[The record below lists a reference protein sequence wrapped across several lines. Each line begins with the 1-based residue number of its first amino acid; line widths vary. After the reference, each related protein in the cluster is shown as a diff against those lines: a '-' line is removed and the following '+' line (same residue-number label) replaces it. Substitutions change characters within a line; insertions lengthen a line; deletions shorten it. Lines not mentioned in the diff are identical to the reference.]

1 MSAIEILERS
11 VSLLRAAPLRIVV
24 MYLIGAIP
32 FMLGLLFF
40 LSDMMRSPFAA
51 EHLAVASLG
60 LAVLYVWKNVWQ
72 AKFAAGLYGEL
83 SPGERPG
90 SILRLIAIQGALQ
103 PVGLVLMLPFPW
115 LIAFFRNT
123 AIFAALGV
131 PEPLKIARRQAGLWN
146 RQNWGMLA
154 LTSLAGLLLFA
165 NVLIVIVL
173 LPQLARSF
181 LGIEGDFARLGEK
194 ILNEST
200 MAAALA
206 VTWLVVDPLL
216 DAVYVLRCFHGG
228 AIATGQDL
236 RAALRRAIALV
247 ALLVMMILAAPR
259 VSLAQNSS
267 RGIDAARLDQAIDQV
282 IHRREFTWRMPR
294 AEGEAPRGAEPGWLH
309 SALDMIDRAW
319 EWVIDAIRAW
329 LQPKPGVE
337 GATKEGP
344 VTPRMLKLLIGLV
357 AVLLA
362 GAAVFWFRRRKPEV
376 VHATPV
382 ATVAVD
388 LADESLTADQL
399 PESSWMKLADEWLV
413 KGDCRMALRALYLAG
428 LKYLG
433 ERGLVSI
440 QRWKSGLDYRRELER
455 RARSN
460 PQVAP
465 VFARNLGAF
474 ERGWYGRHPVDR
486 GMVESFAERLKEI
499 RSSLG

>member
-1 MSAIEILERS
+1 M
-11 VSLLRAAPLRIVV
+11 LL
-24 MYLIGAIP
+24 
-32 FMLGLLFF
+32 
-40 LSDMMRSPFAA
+40 
-51 EHLAVASLG
+51 
-60 LAVLYVWKNVWQ
+60 
-72 AKFAAGLYGEL
+72 
-83 SPGERPG
+83 
-90 SILRLIAIQGALQ
+90 
-103 PVGLVLMLPFPW
+103 
-115 LIAFFRNT
+115 
-123 AIFAALGV
+123 
-131 PEPLKIARRQAGLWN
+131 
-146 RQNWGMLA
+146 WG
-154 LTSLAGLLLFA
+154 GH
-165 NVLIVIVL
+165 
-173 LPQLARSF
+173 P
-181 LGIEGDFARLGEK
+181 
-194 ILNEST
+194 
-200 MAAALA
+200 
-206 VTWLVVDPLL
+206 
-216 DAVYVLRCFHGG
+216 
-228 AIATGQDL
+228 TGQDL
-236 RAALRRAIALV
+236 RAALRRAVSLV

-267 RGIDAARLDQAIDQV
+267 HGIDAARLDQAIDQV

-329 LQPKPGVE
+329 LRPKPGVE